1 MNKAGPR
8 VDFNRTG
15 GLFRKTPG
23 RTGTRGFRPLDLD
36 LTVLVGLI
44 QDLVQAVAYGSG
56 GQERLGARA
65 AALGRRSS
73 APAAAL
79 RRRRPNSAFPGR
91 IRAGLGSGSTY
102 TARVKHLGIQL
113 GSGRPV
119 EVHSMDGRKLHGG
132 HRRRAAFVLCW
143 VQIWAPKGASA
154 QAKLT

>member
-1 MNKAGPR
+1 MILTEPG
-8 VDFNRTG
+8 VS
-15 GLFRKTPG
+15 LEKTSG

-44 QDLVQAVAYGSG
+44 QDLIQAVAYGSG

-119 EVHSMDGRKLHGG
+119 EVQSMDGRKLHGG

-143 VQIWAPKGASA
+143 VQVWAPKGASVR
-154 QAKLT
+154 AKPT

>member
-1 MNKAGPR
+1 
-8 VDFNRTG
+8 V
-15 GLFRKTPG
+15 
-23 RTGTRGFRPLDLD
+23 
-36 LTVLVGLI
+36 
-44 QDLVQAVAYGSG
+44 
-56 GQERLGARA
+56 
-65 AALGRRSS
+65 ALGRRSS

-143 VQIWAPKGASA
+143 VQIWAPKRC
-154 QAKLT
+154 